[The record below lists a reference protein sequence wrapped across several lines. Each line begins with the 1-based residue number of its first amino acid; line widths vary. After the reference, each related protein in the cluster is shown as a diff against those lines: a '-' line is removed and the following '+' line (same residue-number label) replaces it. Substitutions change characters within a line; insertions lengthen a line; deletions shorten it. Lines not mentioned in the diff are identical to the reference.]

1 MTDVLE
7 NAQLQEMYGEP
18 ELYIVTTGTE
28 VSRYT
33 SWREWVTSD
42 GDAFEPISIKRTT
55 IAYDANLGEV
65 KTTVAVPVTKQFVTN
80 AVNFPIRKTQIQIA
94 KVTINEPNVRTYI
107 FDGTVR
113 GVTFD
118 KGIAQ
123 AHCYGMDQLS
133 TIGPKIIYQSGCN
146 WQVFD
151 TDCGLSQIPFKVN
164 ANIDSFN
171 AEELTLHSTA
181 FSAKAAGWFV
191 QGKAYYMNDWRF
203 ITDHGSDYIRLHY
216 RFSDALV
223 VDTGI
228 DVYPGCDGLPATCK
242 TKFNNWNKFC
252 GMPSIPSRNPVIWG
266 FK

>member
-33 SWREWVTSD
+33 SWRELVTSG
-42 GDAFEPISIKRTT
+42 GDAFEPIPIKRTT
-55 IAYDANLGEV
+55 IAYDARLGEV
-65 KTTVAVPVTKQFVTN
+65 KTAVSVPVTKQFVTN

-94 KVTINEPNVRTYI
+94 KVTISEPNVRTYI
-107 FDGTVR
+107 FDGIVR

-123 AHCYGMDQLS
+123 VHCYGMDQLS
-133 TIGPKIIYQSGCN
+133 TRGPKIIYQSGCN

-151 TDCGLSQIPFKVN
+151 GDCGLNQAPFKMN

-171 AEELTLHSTA
+171 AEELTLYSTT
-181 FSAKAAGWFV
+181 FYWMPDGWFV
-191 QGKAYYMNDWRF
+191 QGKAYYKNDWRF
-203 ITDHGSDYIRLHY
+203 ITDNASNYIRLHY

-223 VDTGI
+223 VNTGI
-228 DVYPGCDGLPATCK
+228 NVYPGCDGLPATCK